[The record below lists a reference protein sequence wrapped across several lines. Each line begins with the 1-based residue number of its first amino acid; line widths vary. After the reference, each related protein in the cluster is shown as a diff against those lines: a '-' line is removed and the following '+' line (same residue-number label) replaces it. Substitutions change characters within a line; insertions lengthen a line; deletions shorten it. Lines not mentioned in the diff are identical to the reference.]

1 MRVVLP
7 KFRIA
12 TKLAVRIIWPR
23 SCRGISKKA
32 DFSGLCDEDELHL
45 STIAHMAFIAV
56 DERGTEAG
64 AATGATATIKGQADV
79 AFVVD
84 RPFAYLLRDR
94 ASNTILFQG
103 HVTQPRH

>member
-1 MRVVLP
+1 MRM
-7 KFRIA
+7 
-12 TKLAVRIIWPR
+12 
-23 SCRGISKKA
+23 SCTCRP
-32 DFSGLCDEDELHL
+32 LL
-45 STIAHMAFIAV
+45 HMAFIAV